1 MSTED
6 FSSTHKTK
14 ETFSIPSESLN
25 TTTVTELPSTSQVNT
40 ENCLVVEYSKQGK
53 KELFDSILEN
63 PTIDANGVNWY
74 VCPFCNEAAS
84 DPNNLIPHFEQ
95 HFCTCPT
102 CGLYFTSVEVLTI
115 HKQTCEEKINSIDE
129 QVIVANKIDEVEKV
143 EETQDEQEKKQS
155 VRRKWTPK
163 ICTQCGK
170 QYRTN
175 YKLQEHM
182 RKHTGEKPFQCSM
195 CEKAFRSKIGL
206 AQHFATH
213 TGQFDYNCSTC
224 GKGFQCKSYLIVHQ
238 RVGFLSLLPTC
249 KNINLCSLKNIFLP
263 GTLGP
268 KAISLRYLQ
277 SKFQNKT
284 ITSRSSKS
292 SSRRETLHVRS
303 LRTRF
308 YHQGSMQESSE
319 NTLRYG

>member
-1 MSTED
+1 MRND
-6 FSSTHKTK
+6 GFSSSQKVK
-14 ETFSIPSESLN
+14 ETFTIPDESLN
-25 TTTVTELPSTSQVNT
+25 TSSVTALPSTSQVNS
-40 ENCLVVEYSKQGK
+40 ENCLVVEYTKQSK

-63 PTIDANGVNWY
+63 PTIDSSGANWY

-84 DPNNLIPHFEQ
+84 DPNNLVPHFEQ
-95 HFCTCPT
+95 HFCCCS

-115 HKQTCEEKINSIDE
+115 HKQNCENNSQSKDE
-129 QVIVANKIDEVEKV
+129 QIVSNNVEISEKSSENQ
-143 EETQDEQEKKQS
+143 EEPKKQS
-155 VRRKWTPK
+155 SVRQKWTPK

-238 RVGFLSLLPTC
+238 RVR
-249 KNINLCSLKNIFLP
+249 IFF
-263 GTLGP
+263 
-268 KAISLRYLQ
+268 IYNHRV
-277 SKFQNKT
+277 
-284 ITSRSSKS
+284 SS
-292 SSRRETLHVRS
+292 VP
-303 LRTRF
+303 
-308 YHQGSMQESSE
+308 
-319 NTLRYG
+319 

>member
-1 MSTED
+1 MRNDD
-6 FSSTHKTK
+6 FSHKTTK
-14 ETFSIPSESLN
+14 ETFNIQNESSP
-25 TTTVTELPSTSQVNT
+25 VTEIPSTSQVNSD
-40 ENCLVVEYSKQGK
+40 NCVLIGYTKQGK

-63 PTIDANGVNWY
+63 PTIDASGANWY

-95 HFCTCPT
+95 HFCNCS
-102 CGLYFTSVEVLTI
+102 CGVYFTSVEVLTL
-115 HKQTCEEKINSIDE
+115 HKQNCENKINSTDE
-129 QVIVANKIDEVEKV
+129 DIVANKIDTPNEKLN
-143 EETQDEQEKKQS
+143 EPQDEQKKQS
-155 VRRKWTPK
+155 SVRQKWTPK

-238 RVGFLSLLPTC
+238 RVRKYL
-249 KNINLCSLKNIFLP
+249 IF
-263 GTLGP
+263 
-268 KAISLRYLQ
+268 
-277 SKFQNKT
+277 
-284 ITSRSSKS
+284 
-292 SSRRETLHVRS
+292 
-303 LRTRF
+303 
-308 YHQGSMQESSE
+308 
-319 NTLRYG
+319 